1 MMIFEIIRFPFWLN
15 SLFKFFCF
23 DDLLVSFYNLYL
35 TMSVFLGL
43 LFSVALHH
51 FRRTYPRTLSFFC
64 YPFLI
69 LMDLLRIWNYY
80 YIVITKELKL
90 FTWCDYIQQI
100 LSLSTM
106 LKKNLG
112 FDKILNFYTFC
123 LTGRNFEV
131 IMLKKEVINDT
142 IIQFLKTFNP
152 NQKILNLKMF
162 YSMLK

>member
-1 MMIFEIIRFPFWLN
+1 
-15 SLFKFFCF
+15 
-23 DDLLVSFYNLYL
+23 
-35 TMSVFLGL
+35 
-43 LFSVALHH
+43 
-51 FRRTYPRTLSFFC
+51 
-64 YPFLI
+64 
-69 LMDLLRIWNYY
+69 
-80 YIVITKELKL
+80 
-90 FTWCDYIQQI
+90 
-100 LSLSTM
+100 M